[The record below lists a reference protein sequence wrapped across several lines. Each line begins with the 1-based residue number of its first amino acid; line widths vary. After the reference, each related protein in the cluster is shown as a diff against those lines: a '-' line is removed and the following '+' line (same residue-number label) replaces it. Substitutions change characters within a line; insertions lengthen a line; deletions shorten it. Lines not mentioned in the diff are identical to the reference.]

1 MLCICWAQWKGGLQ
15 HKCKRSFFKTK
26 IHIPLANNNIQQ
38 ERINFATSKKVL
50 EYPDFLDVQLESFKE
65 FFQLETTSDNRHQEG
80 LFKVFSENFP
90 ISDSRNIFVLE
101 FLDYFIDPPRYDI
114 QECIERGLTYSVPL
128 KAKLKLSCN
137 DEEHEDFE
145 TIVQDVYL
153 GTIPYMTPKG
163 TFVVNG
169 AERVIVS
176 QLHRSPGV
184 FFGQSRHTN
193 GTKLYS
199 ARVIPF
205 KGSWIEFA
213 TDVNNVMYAYIDRKK
228 KFPVT
233 TLLRAIGYDSD
244 KDILEL
250 FDLADEVKVSK
261 SGLKKYVGRRLAARV
276 LKKWVEDFVDEDT
289 GEVVSID
296 RNEIILER
304 ETVLEDDHID
314 FIIEA
319 GVKSIILAKDDES
332 NNADYSIIYNTL
344 QKDTSNSEKEAVEH
358 IYRQLRNA
366 EPPDE
371 ETARGIIDRLFF
383 SDKRYDLGD
392 VGRYRINRKLKLDTP
407 DDTKVLTREDII
419 AIVKYL
425 INLINSKAE
434 VDDIDHLS
442 NRRVRTVG
450 EQLYAQFGVGLSR
463 MARTIRERMNIR
475 DNEVFTPTD
484 LINARTLSSVINS
497 FFGTNQ
503 LSQFM
508 DQTNPLAEITH
519 KRRLSALGPGGLSRE
534 RAGFE
539 VRDVHYT
546 HYGRLCTIETPE
558 GPNIGLI
565 SSLAVHAKINHLGF
579 IETPYRKVKDG
590 VVVVD
595 EPVVYLSAEDEDG
608 KTIAQANALYDD
620 KGNFEDAKVKARY
633 EGDFPIIEPNMLDYM
648 DVAPN
653 QITSIAASLIPFLEH
668 DDANRALMGSN
679 MQRQAVPV
687 LRPQAPIVGTGLEGR
702 VAKDSRTLV
711 NAEGHGVVEY
721 VDADEIKIR
730 YDRNDDDRLV
740 SFDDDV
746 KTYKLIKFKKTN
758 QNTCMNLKPIVKKG
772 QRVEPGQVLCEG
784 YATENGEL
792 ALGRNLKVAF
802 MPWQGYNFED
812 AIVISERVA
821 KEDWF
826 TSLHIEEFE
835 LEVRDTKRG
844 EEELTAD
851 IPNVSEEA
859 TKDLDENGIIRIG
872 AEVGGGDILIGKI
885 TPKGESD
892 PSPEEKLLRAIFGDK
907 AGDVK
912 DASLK
917 TPPSLKGVV
926 IDTKLFS
933 RAKKMSKEVERKTLE
948 KLEVAHDRAVKS
960 LKERLVEKLFTIVNG
975 KTSQGVYNVYKE
987 LLVAKGAKFTQ
998 KILAELDYNN
1008 INPMGW
1014 TTDEDKNELIKMA
1027 LHNYNIKINEE
1038 LGSFKR
1044 DKFAVSVGDELP
1056 SGIVQMAKVY
1066 VAKKRKL
1073 KVGDKMAGRH
1083 GNKGIVARIVRDEDM
1098 PFLEDGT
1105 PVDIVL
1111 NPLGVPSRM
1120 NLGQIYETVLG
1131 WAGQKLGVKFATPI
1145 FDGAE
1150 MDQVQDWVAKA
1161 GLPKSG
1167 RTYLYNGLTGDRFD
1181 QPTTVGVIYML
1192 KLGHMVDDKM
1202 HARSI
1207 GPYSLIT
1214 QQPLGGKAQFGGQR
1228 FGEMEVWA
1236 LEAFGASNIL
1246 QEILTVK
1253 SDDVVGRAK
1262 TYEAIVKGNN
1272 LPTPSVPE
1280 SFNVLVHELRG
1291 LGLDI
1296 TLD

>member
-1 MLCICWAQWKGGLQ
+1 MSK
-15 HKCKRSFFKTK
+15 KKV
-26 IHIPLANNNIQQ
+26 
-38 ERINFATSKKVL
+38 INFSSTKNTL
-50 EYPDFLDVQLESFKE
+50 EYPDFLEIQLKSFQE
-65 FFQLETTSDNRHQEG
+65 FFQLETTPENRRSEG
-80 LFKVFSENFP
+80 LYKVFSENFP
-90 ISDSRNIFVLE
+90 ISDARNNFVLE
-101 FLDYFIDPPRYDI
+101 FLDYFIDPPRYTI
-114 QECIERGLTYSVPL
+114 EECIERGLTYSVPL
-128 KAKLKLSCN
+128 KAKLKLYCT
-137 DEEHEDFE
+137 DPEHEDFE

-153 GTIPYMTPKG
+153 GMIPYMTPKG
-163 TFVVNG
+163 SFVVNG
-169 AERVIVS
+169 AERVVVS

-184 FFGQSRHTN
+184 FFGQSRHAN

-213 TDVNNVMYAYIDRKK
+213 TDVNSVMYAYIDRKK
-228 KFPVT
+228 KLPVT
-233 TLLRAIGYDSD
+233 TLLRAIGYESD
-244 KDILEL
+244 KDILEI
-250 FDLADEVKVSK
+250 FNLADEVKVSK
-261 SGLKKYVGRRLAARV
+261 ASLKNCVGRKLAARV
-276 LKKWVEDFVDEDT
+276 LRTWLEDFVDEDT
-289 GEVVSID
+289 GEVVSIE
-296 RNEIILER
+296 RNEIILDR
-304 ETVLEDDHID
+304 ETILEKDHLDLILD
-314 FIIEA
+314 SGA
-319 GVKSIILAKDDES
+319 KTIILHKEDVNS
-332 NNADYSIIYNTL
+332 ADYAIIYNTL

-371 ETARGIIDRLFF
+371 ETARGIIEKLFF
-383 SDKRYDLGD
+383 SETRYDLGE
-392 VGRYRINRKLKLDTP
+392 VGRYRLNKKLGLEIDQ
-407 DDTKVLTREDII
+407 DLRVLSKQDII
-419 AIVKYL
+419 SIIKYL
-425 INLINSKAE
+425 IELINSKAD

-450 EQLYAQFGVGLSR
+450 EQLHTQFGVGLAR
-463 MARTIRERMNIR
+463 MARTIRERMNVR

-484 LINARTLSSVINS
+484 LINAKTLSSVINS

-508 DQTNPLAEITH
+508 DQTNPLAEVTH

-565 SSLAVHAKINHLGF
+565 SSLCVYAKINKLGF
-579 IETPYRKVKDG
+579 IETPYRNVDKGKVKLEKD
-590 VVVVD
+590 VI
-595 EPVVYLSAEDEDG
+595 YLSAEEEDQ
-608 KTIAQANALYDD
+608 KVIAQANAILKDD
-620 KGNFEDAKVKARY
+620 GTFTNNRVKARF
-633 EGDFPIIEPNMLDYM
+633 EGDFPVVEPDKIDLM

-653 QITSIAASLIPFLEH
+653 QIASIAASLIPFLEH

-679 MQRQAVPV
+679 MQRQAVP
-687 LRPQAPIVGTGLEGR
+687 LMKPQAPIVGTGLEPL
-702 VAKDSRTLV
+702 VARDSRVLI
-711 NAEGHGVVEY
+711 NSEGDGVIEY
-721 VDADEIKIR
+721 VDAQKITIR
-730 YDRNDDDRLV
+730 YIRNEEEMLV

-746 KTYKLIKFKKTN
+746 KTYTLTKFQKTN
-758 QNTCMNLKPIVKKG
+758 QSTCMNLRPIVSVGEKVK
-772 QRVEPGQVLCEG
+772 RGQVLCEG
-784 YATENGEL
+784 YATEDGEL
-792 ALGRNLKVAF
+792 ALGRNLMVAF
-802 MPWQGYNFED
+802 MPWKGYNFED
-812 AIVISERVA
+812 AIVISERVVR
-821 KEDWF
+821 EDIF
-826 TSLHIEEFE
+826 TSIHIDEYV

-844 EEELTAD
+844 LEELTAD

-859 TKDLDENGIIRIG
+859 TKDLDENGLIRVG
-872 AEVGGGDILIGKI
+872 AEVREGDILIGKI
-885 TPKGESD
+885 TPKGETD

-917 TPPSLKGVV
+917 APPSVEGVV
-926 IDTKLFS
+926 IDKKLFS
-933 RAKKMSKEVERKTLE
+933 RALKDRKARNADKALIE
-948 KLEVAHDRAVKS
+948 KLDAEYNKEALELKTKLVDKLIVLVSGKVSNGVQTIFKENVIPKGTKFSQKVLMKVDYGQVDPNNWTQDKHKNDLIKS
-960 LKERLVEKLFTIVNG
+960 L
-975 KTSQGVYNVYKE
+975 
-987 LLVAKGAKFTQ
+987 
-998 KILAELDYNN
+998 
-1008 INPMGW
+1008 
-1014 TTDEDKNELIKMA
+1014 
-1027 LHNYNIKINEE
+1027 LHNFSIKANDLMGIY
-1038 LGSFKR
+1038 KR
-1044 DKFAVSVGDELP
+1044 KKFQVTVGDELP
-1056 SGIVQMAKVY
+1056 TGIVQLAKVY
-1066 VAKKRKL
+1066 IAKKRKL

-1083 GNKGIVARIVRDEDM
+1083 GNKGIVAKIVRDEDM

-1131 WAGQKLGVKFATPI
+1131 WAGLKTGQRFYTPI
-1145 FDGAE
+1145 FDGAHIDE
-1150 MDQVQDWVAKA
+1150 IQAYTKEA
-1161 GLPKSG
+1161 GIPAFGK
-1167 RTYLYNGLTGDRFD
+1167 TYLYDGGTGQRFQ

-1262 TYEAIVKGNN
+1262 AYEAIVKGDAM
-1272 LPTPSVPE
+1272 PRPGIPE
-1280 SFNVLVHELRG
+1280 SFNVLLHELRG
-1291 LGLDI
+1291 LGLDVA
-1296 TLD
+1296 LEP